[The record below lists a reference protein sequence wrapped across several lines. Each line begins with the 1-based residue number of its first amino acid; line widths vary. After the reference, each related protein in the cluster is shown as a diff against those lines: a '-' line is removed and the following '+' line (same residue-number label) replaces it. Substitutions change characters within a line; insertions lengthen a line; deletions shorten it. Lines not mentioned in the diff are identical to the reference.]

1 MQTIQQE
8 FGVLK
13 SLGAQEQR
21 RNIGAVLSRKD
32 CTYKE
37 IGQLLGE
44 EGIGED
50 LDFEVTLLLLEDF
63 YLETKN
69 LSYIILELAR
79 IEGQVPDYLKT
90 EVRTSLMD
98 YGFIREAVKGAS
110 VRERLE
116 VVLTLFGFSIE
127 TKQGMKSRPVVWA
140 KEVAKTLL

>member
-1 MQTIQQE
+1 MKTIQQE
-8 FGVLK
+8 FEVLK

-21 RNIGAVLSRKD
+21 QNIGAVLSRED
-32 CTYKE
+32 CTYQE

-116 VVLTLFGFSIE
+116 VVLTLFDFSIE
-127 TKQGMKSRPVVWA
+127 TKQGVKSRPVVWA